1 MKEFE
6 IVIPVKAVNYDEL
19 DETDRTLVD
28 SARQATE
35 RSYAPYSNF
44 CVGAA
49 ILLSNGEIVTG
60 ANQENVAYPSGTCAE
75 RTACYYAHATYP
87 DAKFKTIAIAARDTS
102 GNEIVNPVAPCGAC
116 RQALLEYETLA
127 GENVKVILVGSKEIF
142 ILPSVAATL
151 PLAFT
156 DFD

>member
-6 IVIPVKAVNYDEL
+6 IVIPVKAVTFDEL
-19 DETDRTLVD
+19 DETDRKLVEL
-28 SARQATE
+28 ARQATE
-35 RSYAPYSNF
+35 RSYAPYSHF
-44 CVGAA
+44 RVGAA

-87 DAKFKTIAIAARDTS
+87 DATFKTIAIAARDTT
-102 GNEIVNPVAPCGAC
+102 GNEITRPVAPCGAC

-127 GENVKVILVGSKEIF
+127 GENVKVILVGANDIY
-142 ILPSVAATL
+142 ILPSVSATL

>member
-6 IVIPVKAVNYDEL
+6 IVIPVKAVSYNEL
-19 DETDRTLVD
+19 DVTDRKLVD
-28 SARQATE
+28 LARQATE
-35 RSYAPYSNF
+35 RSYAPYSHF
-44 CVGAA
+44 RVGAA

-87 DAKFKTIAIAARDTS
+87 DATFKTIAIAARDTT
-102 GNEIVNPVAPCGAC
+102 GNEITRPVAPCGAC

-127 GENVKVILVGSKEIF
+127 GENVKVILVGANDIY
-142 ILPSVAATL
+142 ILPSVSATL

-156 DFD
+156 DFN